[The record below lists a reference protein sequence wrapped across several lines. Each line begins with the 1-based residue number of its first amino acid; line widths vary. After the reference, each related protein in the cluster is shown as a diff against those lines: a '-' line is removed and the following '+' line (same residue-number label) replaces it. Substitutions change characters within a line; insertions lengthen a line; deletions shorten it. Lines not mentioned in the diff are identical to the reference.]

1 MRTEERIARLEVEN
15 VRLQEQIN
23 QLLGY
28 VAENA
33 ALREQVSQLQE
44 QVAALSGRLA
54 KDSHTSLKPPSS
66 DGPSRRLRSQ
76 RPRSEKQMGGQPG
89 HAGHTLM
96 QVARLDEVVRHRP
109 VICDHCQQPL
119 EGVAG
124 CLKERRQVHD
134 LPEVQLLVRE
144 HQVEEVRCPA

>member
-1 MRTEERIARLEVEN
+1 MRTEQRIARLEVEN

-134 LPEVQLLVRE
+134 QGFTPLCTVDHLN
-144 HQVEEVRCPA
+144 